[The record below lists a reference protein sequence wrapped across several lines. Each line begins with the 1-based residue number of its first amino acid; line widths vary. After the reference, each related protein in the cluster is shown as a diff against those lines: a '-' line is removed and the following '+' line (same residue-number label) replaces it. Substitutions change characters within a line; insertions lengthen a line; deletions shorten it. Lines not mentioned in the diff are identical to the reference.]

1 MRRKFAAEISPERFL
16 HISDAIERRLKQA
29 VLLLTALLI
38 LSQAVMQVPSVR
50 HWLSAADRLE
60 GASFTQGSG
69 R

>member
-1 MRRKFAAEISPERFL
+1 MRRKNAAGISPERFL
-16 HISDAIERRLKQA
+16 ALSEKIERRLKQA
-29 VLLLTALLI
+29 VCVLAVLLV